1 MTHCTSIYPCPS
13 DKVNLRIIPYLIEKF
28 NVPIGLSDH
37 TDNIFSSF
45 GAIAHGACII
55 EKHFT
60 LNRSLIGPDHKS
72 SIEPDELKQLV
83 EGCNTIYQS
92 NGSLKKI
99 FEEEKQILAWARESV
114 VTEKD
119 LLKGDELN
127 INNIWVKRPAPI
139 NGVIAPRDYKK
150 IMGRKVNK
158 NIKKDTQLKWEDLC

>member
-1 MTHCTSIYPCPS
+1 M
-13 DKVNLRIIPYLIEKF
+13 V
-28 NVPIGLSDH
+28 
-37 TDNIFSSF
+37 
-45 GAIAHGACII
+45 
-55 EKHFT
+55 
-60 LNRSLIGPDHKS
+60 
-72 SIEPDELKQLV
+72 ELHSCYKQLV

-92 NGSLKKI
+92 NGLLKKI

-158 NIKKDTQLKWEDLC
+158 NIKKDTQLKWVPLYSMVSFTNTPYSEAWKVGMKQEKLMQSIMSTPNIEQIWESDEIMERMCSLV